1 MGILKRFQKKKEAV
15 PYHQRRTPRFSQ
27 RLSADALRAAFGG
40 SGDFDSR
47 EIWLGGDRDN
57 PATLC
62 YLDGLVSGINMGSL
76 ILRPLGDPL
85 RFPRGLSREESLRRV
100 LAGGACTAACRLRDN
115 LDEAVQDMAAG
126 FAVLIFEDLERALS
140 FELRTMEN
148 RAVTEVKDEK
158 SLKGAKDGFV
168 EVLRTNTA
176 LVRKKLRNPD
186 LRIREQIVGRK
197 TATRV
202 AIIYIEGLTDPALVE
217 KVSRRMEE
225 IDIQGVLTTGSL
237 EEYLVDRPQSPF
249 PQLLYTQRPDKFA
262 LNLLEGRVGILADGL
277 PHGFLAPGSIAQF
290 MKAVGDDSL
299 HWLVSSAVT
308 FLRWLAFVLSLL
320 LPALYVTVAAYHQEM
335 IPTKLLLAIIASKAD
350 VPFSTAVEVIAMLIA
365 FELLQEA
372 GLRLPAAIGQTVS
385 IIGALIVGQSA
396 VEARI
401 VSPVVVIVVALAGI
415 AGCTMPN
422 QDMAGALRICRFLL
436 VLPAIFMGMFGLVLG
451 IVLLLRHL
459 AGLESF
465 GVPYLSPFV
474 GADGGKGLLQALFR
488 PPMERKKIRE
498 AALRV
503 RDVRNQK

>member
-1 MGILKRFQKKKEAV
+1 MVKFGI
-15 PYHQRRTPRFSQ
+15 
-27 RLSADALRAAFGG
+27 
-40 SGDFDSR
+40 
-47 EIWLGGDRDN
+47 DR
-57 PATLC
+57 
-62 YLDGLVSGINMGSL
+62 V
-76 ILRPLGDPL
+76 
-85 RFPRGLSREESLRRV
+85 
-100 LAGGACTAACRLRDN
+100 
-115 LDEAVQDMAAG
+115 
-126 FAVLIFEDLERALS
+126 
-140 FELRTMEN
+140 
-148 RAVTEVKDEK
+148 
-158 SLKGAKDGFV
+158 
-168 EVLRTNTA
+168 
-176 LVRKKLRNPD
+176 
-186 LRIREQIVGRK
+186 
-197 TATRV
+197 
-202 AIIYIEGLTDPALVE
+202 
-217 KVSRRMEE
+217 
-225 IDIQGVLTTGSL
+225 
-237 EEYLVDRPQSPF
+237 EEYRH
-249 PQLLYTQRPDKFA
+249 
-262 LNLLEGRVGILADGL
+262 LLEGRVGILADGL

-401 VSPVVVIVVALAGI
+401 VSPVVVIVVAVAGI